1 MMRTNKLPYRG
12 YASTSL
18 LVAFLVLIAGALAS
32 CTDHYSALNTPEDE
46 LVADNLDISLVG
58 QAFAYSQYHAMR
70 GQFGSGGYNQI
81 QIHYAD
87 MITQYMAPTAPWFI
101 SDNFQSVRR
110 WDDLGWQY
118 FYETAARQLKFV
130 EETTAEQGL
139 EVENAMAKVWR
150 AEAYHQI
157 TDVWGPIPYS
167 EFGNGERSVPYDSQ
181 ESIYRNFFAVLDSAV
196 TVLEQHRGESA
207 FSDHDLIYDG
217 DVNQWITFANSLRLR
232 LAMRVRY
239 VAPDLAR
246 QEAEKAVTAGVM
258 MDPSDSAM
266 LLTTQNNQHPLE
278 QITAWGEFRMG
289 AAIESA
295 LEGYEDPRLENYFNP
310 AVNGDSD
317 GDGSPYEGLRN
328 GIPRDSRS
336 TDLNP
341 DFSHMNTKWLPVSLG
356 GENPPMQVMRAAEV
370 YFLRAEGA
378 LQGWAMGGT
387 AEELYNEGIRTS
399 LRARTDAS
407 QEEIE
412 AYVSSSN
419 TPVSPGDIAVGSDV
433 YPTPPLSDI
442 PVAFDTGGSQERK
455 LEQIITQKWLA
466 IYPDGWE
473 AWTEYRRTRYPRLY
487 PLIESLNPDIP
498 VDGMFRRLQ
507 FPPGQYDNN
516 AQALEEAIGM
526 LDGPDAVTTR
536 LWWDA
541 KE

>member
-1 MMRTNKLPYRG
+1 MIYKTTMYTTASARSSRT
-12 YASTSL
+12 SV
-18 LVAFLVLIAGALAS
+18 LVAFLFLGACLLLAGCS
-32 CTDHYSALNTPEDE
+32 DFNELNTPEDE
-46 LVADNLDISLVG
+46 IVASNLDVSLLG
-58 QAFAYSQYHAMR
+58 QSFAYSQYHAMR

-87 MITQYMAPTAPWFI
+87 MIVQYMAPTAPWFV

-110 WDDLGWQY
+110 WDNLGWQY
-118 FYETAARQLKFV
+118 FYETAAPQIDFV
-130 EETTAEQGL
+130 EEKTEAGGMEL
-139 EVENAMAKVWR
+139 ENALAKVWR
-150 AEAYHQI
+150 VEAYHQI

-167 EFGNGERSVPYDSQ
+167 KFGNEERMVPYDSQ

-196 TVLEQHRGESA
+196 TVLEQNTGETA
-207 FSDHDLIYDG
+207 FASDDLIYEG
-217 DVNQWITFANSLRLR
+217 DVGKWLTFANSLRLR

-266 LLTTQNNQHPLE
+266 LTTTENSQHPLT

-289 AAIESA
+289 AAMEST
-295 LEGYEDPRLENYFNP
+295 LEGYSDPRIGDYFNP
-310 AVNGDSD
+310 AANGDSD

-328 GIPRDSRS
+328 GIPQSQRS
-336 TDLNP
+336 TDLN
-341 DFSHMNTKWLPVSLG
+341 DSYSHMETKWLPLG
-356 GENPPMQVMRAAEV
+356 DGGTNPPMQVMRAAEA

-378 LQGWAMGGT
+378 LVGWNMGGT

-407 QEEIE
+407 EEEIE

-419 TPVSPGDIAVGSDV
+419 TPVAVEDE
-433 YPTPPLSDI
+433 YNTPALSDI

-473 AWTEYRRTRYPRLY
+473 AWTEYRRTEYPDLY
-487 PLIESLNPDIP
+487 PLVETMNSNIP

-507 FPPGQYDNN
+507 FATGEYDSNGQ
-516 AQALEEAIGM
+516 AVEEAIGL
-526 LDGPDAVTTR
+526 LDGQDATTTR

-541 KE
+541 K